1 MKSMLLLSILYS
13 AIALPA
19 LGELTDADLNKI
31 RLIVNESEKRLQREI
46 KTEIA
51 SAEKRLKEYV
61 HIKIE
66 GIDKQ
71 FEAVNDKFKSV
82 DKQFEGIDKQ
92 FEAVND
98 KFEGPERQIGHTTN
112 MMYGLIAL
120 IVATIAIPQIR
131 IAWRSA
137 KDRSLERQIETLTQE
152 IETLKK
158 RQTVSP

>member
-1 MKSMLLLSILYS
+1 MKSILLLSILFS
-13 AIALPA
+13 VIAFPA

-31 RLIVNESEKRLQREI
+31 RLIVNESEKRLQQEI

-61 HIKIE
+61 DIKIE

-71 FEAVNDKFKSV
+71 FESVNDKFKSV
-82 DKQFEGIDKQ
+82 DKQFEGVDKQ

-98 KFEGPERQIGHTTN
+98 KFEGTERQIGHTTN

-120 IVATIAIPQIR
+120 IVAAIAIPQIL

-137 KDRSLERQIETLTQE
+137 KDRSLEKQIETLTQE

-158 RQTVSP
+158 RQTVGT